1 MRRVEVEETID
12 NLNRVVYDF
21 WLDGVDL
28 YLNTMLVQSRQSVRH
43 KFRTDMRNSY
53 SRIHNRDYGIK
64 EEPDIDISVQAD
76 AVEIAR
82 NNVTFKKW
90 RNK

>member
-1 MRRVEVEETID
+1 MRRVEVIETID
-12 NLNRVVYDF
+12 DLNRVIYDF

-28 YLNTMLVQSRQSVRH
+28 YLNTMLVQQRETTRH

-53 SRIHNRDYGIK
+53 SRINGRDFGIK
-64 EEPDIDISVQAD
+64 EEPEIDISVQAD
-76 AVEIAR
+76 AVDIAR